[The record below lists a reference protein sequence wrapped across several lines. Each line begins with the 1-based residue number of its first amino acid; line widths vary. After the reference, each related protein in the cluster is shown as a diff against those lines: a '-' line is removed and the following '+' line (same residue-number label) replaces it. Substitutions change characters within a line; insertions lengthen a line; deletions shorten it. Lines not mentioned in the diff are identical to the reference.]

1 MLREVFLTIGEIALL
16 LLFPWCA
23 AWIFQFLRGLI
34 FGPPIPKK
42 DERDD

>member
-1 MLREVFLTIGEIALL
+1 VLREIFLTIGEVALALL
-16 LLFPWCA
+16 LLWCA
-23 AWIFQFLRGLI
+23 AWIFLFLRGLI